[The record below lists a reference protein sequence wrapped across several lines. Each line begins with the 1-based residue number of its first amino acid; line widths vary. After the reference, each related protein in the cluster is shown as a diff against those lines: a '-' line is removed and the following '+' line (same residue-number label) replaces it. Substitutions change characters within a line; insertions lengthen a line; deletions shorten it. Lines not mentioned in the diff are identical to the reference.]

1 MFIGDRACIRENG
14 GAICAGFLW
23 VEEGFLGLLKICC
36 ADNAVI
42 IFNTVANGR
51 QKLFFGSDCLPLDEE
66 C

>member
-1 MFIGDRACIRENG
+1 MFINGCACFRKADVANRT
-14 GAICAGFLW
+14 GFLCI
-23 VEEGFLGLLKICC
+23 EEGFFGLLKKCC

-51 QKLFFGSDCLPLDEE
+51 QMLFFGSDCLPLDEE